1 MAVDER
7 AAALNEATKN
17 LTRVTNELQKFN
29 ESTGVEI
36 AKIVGK
42 DLKKI
47 SDPFVNSF
55 MAIPGVQTL
64 GSIGGTLFNKAFAKM
79 KEKKEM
85 AHLQSQLKMDDL
97 EFEAFRKRKAVLDAE
112 KDAQDKLNSAA
123 ENILGFSINIPK
135 EFEGQLGKLNTAT
148 GKFVMSQ
155 EEFAKIDA
163 KEGQTADDVGS
174 IQELAENQRQFLRT
188 SEDSAVELNKLFMDS
203 SAVGMTVAER
213 LGGIENSAAKQVEIA
228 QGGLK
233 SGAAA
238 AETENNKERREG
250 RRDTLF
256 GNIANGIEDMKNGI
270 INGLAGLK
278 DKGLLGL
285 GVLAGLVAAPFVA
298 ISAFFTQLS
307 AEVKVLNA
315 LTKGGLG
322 RFFSPFTKFFTGI
335 KDIFSK
341 GGTGQFL
348 KGDTIKMFGK
358 FGDDM
363 ANLVGKVK
371 SFFKPVTDVIGK
383 FTGFVKSSTAVM
395 DGFKPVIKFAAT
407 VGRVLGKL
415 FLPITILMGV
425 FDGVTGFIK
434 GFKED
439 GLIGGIKEG
448 VIGVVDGL
456 VGGLIRMVTGAL
468 SWILELIGLDKFA
481 ASLTENVNSAIEG
494 VYEIFRGV
502 IDVILFPF
510 KLIWNM
516 IKGIFGGE
524 TDFGGLFGG
533 LGDAVSGIFS
543 GLFDIITAP
552 FDMIYGLVQ
561 DLFSFVGFELPDF
574 DLGDTIRGGI
584 DAAKNFVKDKVKG
597 LFSFFGFGGDDKE
610 EELEK
615 ATQKEDF
622 IKRAGAVSTDGKKIT
637 TVTGTFGNTNVA
649 ESEAAIRAD
658 GFEVASPEQRA
669 ELERLAT
676 LRREQA
682 EQALEDFRNAPK
694 LSDAIG
700 AVKEKMSAVFS
711 GIATAVT
718 SGFTAAKDWVVGL
731 FTFSDE
737 DASVAGIATKLIDI
751 VLAPYNLAIN
761 FLRGIFGFG
770 EDEQGNVAPF
780 SLGEMIVGVV
790 TDIIDFFKG
799 LFDIDIMGLVKSIP
813 GAGKILSFFGFGDDE
828 SSEVKPAGNTVDYED
843 QIISAE
849 LKRDRFQSK
858 IDKGNFGSVGI
869 SDKDEKRKVADLNE
883 KIAELQRLQTE
894 QQQVQIVNNNNVVN
908 ANKTSNASTT
918 TIAPMRDTSP
928 PAGSVP
934 AYG

>member
-17 LTRVTNELQKFN
+17 LTSVTNELQKFN
-29 ESTGVEI
+29 ESTGGEI

-42 DLKKI
+42 DLMKI
-47 SDPFVNSF
+47 TDPFVNSF

-97 EFEAFRKRKAVLDAE
+97 EFESFRKRKAVLDAE

-148 GKFVMSQ
+148 GEFVISQ
-155 EEFAKIDA
+155 KELADIDKKKEEQGEPAV
-163 KEGQTADDVGS
+163 VGS

-188 SEDSAVELNKLFMDS
+188 NQDNAVELNKLFMDS

-307 AEVKVLNA
+307 AEVKVLDN
-315 LTKGGLG
+315 LMKGGLS
-322 RFFSPFTKFFTGI
+322 RFFSAFTRFFTGI

-622 IKRAGAVSTDGKKIT
+622 IKRAGAVSTDGKKIA

-649 ESEAAIRAD
+649 ESEAAVRAD

-813 GAGKILSFFGFGDDE
+813 GAGKILSFFGFGGDEPEVATPQTSQSDALLAAEMERDDLQNA
-828 SSEVKPAGNTVDYED
+828 V
-843 QIISAE
+843 
-849 LKRDRFQSK
+849 
-858 IDKGNFGSVGI
+858 DKGGYFSVGR
-869 SDKDEKRKVADLNE
+869 SDKDEIARINELNDE
-883 KIAELQRLQTE
+883 IAKLKMAERNVNNT
-894 QQQVQIVNNNNVVN
+894 IVNNNNVVN
-908 ANKTSNASTT
+908 AQRTSNASTT
-918 TIAPMRDTSP
+918 TIAPLRDTSP
-928 PAGSVP
+928 PAGTIP
-934 AYG
+934 AL